1 MKRLQIIIRGKVQG
15 VGFRY
20 YTRKKAEECHL
31 VGFVMNKPDGSV
43 FIEAEGDDIDV
54 NTFADWCAQG
64 PEWSRVLKITKS
76 ELPLVGNTKFEVR

>member
-1 MKRLQIIIRGKVQG
+1 
-15 VGFRY
+15 
-20 YTRKKAEECHL
+20 
-31 VGFVMNKPDGSV
+31 MNKPDGSV
-43 FIEAEGDDIDV
+43 FIEAEGEDIDV